1 MRVMVVEFRK
11 LQNDVFNFA
20 EENGILEHMRDDRV
34 KTKFILWMSMLGFV
48 KKRAPI
54 NVNEFINK
62 YVYEYTDWFLFINE
76 YKNGKTIGEIYAE
89 RNNLKE
95 EKNEIS
101 KIKRK
106 ASSFLLEIEEV
117 EDNGLKVT
125 DLIGSKKL
133 FIRDKTLPSKVKK
146 GWGLIGILI
155 PYSNEYYFSG
165 RVELI
170 GKGEI
175 AKIKKKI
182 GFIKEFEKYINEFLD
197 YNKSQGISGKTLRK
211 YYDALSF
218 FKDFLE
224 GENVTNIGEIKTGH
238 IKKFLK
244 WSKRE
249 ILNYSIN
256 MREEHLTTLRKF
268 FKYLYEKGYI
278 NNNTISD
285 YITTL

>member
-1 MRVMVVEFRK
+1 MVVEFRK

-20 EENGILEHMRDDRV
+20 EENGILEHMRDDHV

-170 GKGEI
+170 DKGEI

-197 YNKSQGISGKTLRK
+197 YNKSQGISGKTLGK
-211 YYDALSF
+211 YYDALSSPQRDRGRGRF
-218 FKDFLE
+218 Q
-224 GENVTNIGEIKTGH
+224 
-238 IKKFLK
+238 
-244 WSKRE
+244 
-249 ILNYSIN
+249 
-256 MREEHLTTLRKF
+256 
-268 FKYLYEKGYI
+268 
-278 NNNTISD
+278 
-285 YITTL
+285 